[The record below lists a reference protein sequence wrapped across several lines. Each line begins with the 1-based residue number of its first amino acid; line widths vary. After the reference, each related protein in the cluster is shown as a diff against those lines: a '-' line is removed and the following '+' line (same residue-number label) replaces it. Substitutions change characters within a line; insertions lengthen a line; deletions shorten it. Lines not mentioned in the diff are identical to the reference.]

1 MKCKFIDKLGQLKQ
15 HKQMIDLS
23 CQNTKCTLMKFKT
36 TIMKKALALGILLFS
51 SLIICGQSLDTLY
64 VKNCQDITWTS
75 LYRNSDRF
83 KTIKFEDDSALNL
96 EGVIKIGRPS
106 GTNTSQVVNS
116 GLFNS
121 TVQQQNNFSYLM
133 LGRMGIAVMGGIT
146 YLPENLKGLDAKIIE
161 IKIVHSGFSK
171 NSLASPVLI
180 LEINGVTVSVLNY
193 KLAFEN
199 GELINPNRPM
209 NRSEAIAVLK
219 EQKDLFDLGM
229 ITKEQFEAKKEEF
242 GKFIK

>member
-1 MKCKFIDKLGQLKQ
+1 
-15 HKQMIDLS
+15 
-23 CQNTKCTLMKFKT
+23 
-36 TIMKKALALGILLFS
+36 
-51 SLIICGQSLDTLY
+51 
-64 VKNCQDITWTS
+64 
-75 LYRNSDRF
+75 
-83 KTIKFEDDSALNL
+83 
-96 EGVIKIGRPS
+96 
-106 GTNTSQVVNS
+106 
-116 GLFNS
+116 
-121 TVQQQNNFSYLM
+121 
-133 LGRMGIAVMGGIT
+133 MGMAAMGGIS

-171 NSLASPVLI
+171 NSLAGPVLI

-209 NRSEAIAVLK
+209 NRSEAIAALN

-229 ITKEQFEAKKEEF
+229 ITKEQFEVKKEEL

>member
-1 MKCKFIDKLGQLKQ
+1 
-15 HKQMIDLS
+15 
-23 CQNTKCTLMKFKT
+23 
-36 TIMKKALALGILLFS
+36 MKKALALGILLIS
-51 SLIICGQSLDTLY
+51 SLTIFGQSLDTLY
-64 VKNCQDITWTS
+64 VKKCQDITWTS

-83 KTIKFEDDSALNL
+83 KTIKLEDDSTLNL
-96 EGVIKIGRPS
+96 DGVIKIGRPS
-106 GTNTSQVVNS
+106 GTNSSQVVNS

-133 LGRMGIAVMGGIT
+133 LGRMGMAVMGGIT

-171 NSLASPVLI
+171 NSIASPVLI

-209 NRSEAIAVLK
+209 NRSEAIAALK
-219 EQKDLFDLGM
+219 EQKDFFDLGL
-229 ITKEQFEAKKEEF
+229 INQEQYEVKKAELV
-242 GKFIK
+242 KLIK

>member
-1 MKCKFIDKLGQLKQ
+1 
-15 HKQMIDLS
+15 MIDLS
-23 CQNTKCTLMKFKT
+23 CQNTKGTLMKFKT
-36 TIMKKALALGILLFS
+36 TIMKKALALGILFFS
-51 SLIICGQSLDTLY
+51 TLTICGQSLDTLF
-64 VKNCQDITWTS
+64 VKSCQDITWTS

-83 KTIKFEDDSALNL
+83 NTIKLDDDSTLNL
-96 EGVIKIGRPS
+96 EGIIKIGRPS

-133 LGRMGIAVMGGIT
+133 LGRMGMAAMGGIT

-161 IKIVHSGFSK
+161 IKIVHSGFSR

-229 ITKEQFEAKKEEF
+229 ITKEQFEAKKEEL